1 MLIHPQLVA
10 RWSASSPARYFITTK
25 PPVKLGKQPVT
36 LLTTWGHSSGYFWIY
51 NHGYTICVISQL
63 VGIVTMVNQ
72 LFTKLGPPPVVRP
85 DPRSGGCG
93 LSTLN
98 PGEVFT
104 TGVWS
109 YEANVQQLM
118 LGAPLEIAM
127 SVAAWHCVAQLKP
140 KEGWLNPIESPN
152 PVKTLQCQTWLA
164 GKSPNSTLR
173 WKKLGRSSNG
183 RCASKQCL
191 IGGG

>member
-1 MLIHPQLVA
+1 MCYI
-10 RWSASSPARYFITTK
+10 PACGDCYHGK
-25 PPVKLGKQPVT
+25 PT
-36 LLTTWGHSSGYFWIY
+36 FHEA
-51 NHGYTICVISQL
+51 
-63 VGIVTMVNQ
+63 
-72 LFTKLGPPPVVRP
+72 GPPPRSEARP
-85 DPRSGGCG
+85 QEWRMWPFN
-93 LSTLN
+93 TQ
-98 PGEVFT
+98 PVFT

-183 RCASKQCL
+183 PMVDVRSQAMSDWRRVNGETL
-191 IGGG
+191 ARFMVVEITFDW